1 MVFLRDETH
10 EGTGVVREDVTE
22 EGAASAVVASDM
34 SMESSILASFTG
46 RESGDEGGSW
56 SATGMDEGYRVENP
70 GLDLCAGPERFE
82 PSTGVQWNFGTAIA
96 VNVAGCWDV
105 GVTRSGA
112 VLLRTSENRRVASL
126 QEDRPLM

>member
-82 PSTGVQWNFGTAIA
+82 PSTGGQWNFGTAIA
-96 VNVAGCWDV
+96 VNVAGCWGCRCDEK
-105 GVTRSGA
+105 RC
-112 VLLRTSENRRVASL
+112 RIVA
-126 QEDRPLM
+126 DKRD